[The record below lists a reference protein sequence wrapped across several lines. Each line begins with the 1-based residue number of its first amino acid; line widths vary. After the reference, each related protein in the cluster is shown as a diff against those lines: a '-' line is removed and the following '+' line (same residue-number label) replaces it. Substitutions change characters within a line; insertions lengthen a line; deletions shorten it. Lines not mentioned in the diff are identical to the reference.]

1 MGITA
6 DENLAVKAGFELAV
20 IVTYLWRSVIYF
32 LALSMSFGTK

>member
-20 IVTYLWRSVIYF
+20 IVTYGVVLYIF
-32 LALSMSFGTK
+32 LD